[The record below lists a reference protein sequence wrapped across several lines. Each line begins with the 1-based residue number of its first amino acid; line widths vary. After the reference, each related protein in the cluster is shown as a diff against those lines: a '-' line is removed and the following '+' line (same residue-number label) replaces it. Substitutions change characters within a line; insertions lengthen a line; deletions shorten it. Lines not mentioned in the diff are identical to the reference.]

1 MASNT
6 VIPFIKTKQKNT
18 NFLSFNFLKGKP
30 RPKTETPQVN
40 FCTKINRL
48 QMGLSKSMQIT
59 VSDKIEKKKKP
70 WWRIDKERISTG
82 GEVDLQV
89 KKK

>member
-48 QMGLSKSMQIT
+48 QMGLSKSTQIT
-59 VSDKIEKKKKP
+59 VSDKIEKKKRP
-70 WWRIDKERISTG
+70 
-82 GEVDLQV
+82 
-89 KKK
+89 